1 MLEKAEKDSRKKN
14 IHILVLA
21 NTCKG
26 NLIECLLSC
35 VLTDSFPVCFDIR
48 ENCAEL
54 LC

>member
-1 MLEKAEKDSRKKN
+1 MSL
-14 IHILVLA
+14 LA
-21 NTCKG
+21 NKLKG

-35 VLTDSFPVCFDIR
+35 VLTDSFVCFDIR